1 MKVKYLLYL
10 QAFNMAIG
18 IPFLVFA
25 PAMMAAQ
32 YGITDFSAEFLLMF
46 QNNGGYALLMGLV
59 SWIAAR
65 MEDSPARRSIV
76 LAFFLQNALQTAIFA
91 LGAMNGSA
99 MANSFLYIHGFFA
112 LAFGY
117 FAFIKRGV

>member
-10 QAFNMAIG
+10 QAFNMGIG

-25 PAMMAAQ
+25 PAMMASQ
-32 YGITDFSAEFLLMF
+32 YGITDFSPEFLLLF

-65 MEDSPARRSIV
+65 MEDSPARRFIV
-76 LAFFLQNALQTAIFA
+76 LAFFLQNALQAAIFA
-91 LGAMNGSA
+91 VGAMNGSA

-112 LAFGY
+112 LAFGF
-117 FAFIKRGV
+117 FAFIKRGA

>member
-10 QAFNMAIG
+10 QAVNMAIG

-25 PAMMAAQ
+25 PAMMASQ
-32 YGITDFSAEFLLMF
+32 YGITDFTPEFLLLF

-65 MEDSPARRSIV
+65 MEDSPARRGIV
-76 LAFFLQNALQTAIFA
+76 LAFFLQNALQTAVFA
-91 LGAMNGSA
+91 FGKMNGIP
-99 MANSFLYIHGFFA
+99 MANSLLGIHAFYAVTFA
-112 LAFGY
+112 Y
-117 FAFIKRGV
+117 FVFIKRGA